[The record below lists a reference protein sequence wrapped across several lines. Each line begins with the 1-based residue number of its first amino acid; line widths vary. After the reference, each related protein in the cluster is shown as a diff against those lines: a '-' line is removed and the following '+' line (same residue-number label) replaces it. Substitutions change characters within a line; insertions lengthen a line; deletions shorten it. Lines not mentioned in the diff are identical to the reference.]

1 MKRALVS
8 VGLLLLSC
16 SAALAAATP
25 RSPDLQSFL
34 KLLRNSGPSPAP
46 IQAASRKGDGSGGVT
61 ANAYCEAN
69 CGSYSVNCSGG
80 SCSAADRD
88 CNVGQGGY
96 VQCDGG
102 TPIYC
107 SPGCNCSNGSE
118 DWRDGGCCQGGYQ
131 KWQIYECVD
140 GNWQHASTYCDSVSC
155 Y

>member
-1 MKRALVS
+1 MKRVLVS

-16 SAALAAATP
+16 CAALAAPVP

-34 KLLRNSGPSPAP
+34 AALRDGGLSPAP

-69 CGSYSVNCSGG
+69 CGSYSVNCSGDF
-80 SCSAADRD
+80 CAAADRNCD
-88 CNVGQGGY
+88 TGQGGY

-102 TPIYC
+102 TPINC
-107 SPGCNCSNGSE
+107 SPGCNCSNGSQ

-131 KWQIYECVD
+131 KWRVYECVD
-140 GNWQHASTYCDSVSC
+140 GNWDLIDTVCDPVSC